1 MTKKYKIKLNICRL
15 LSFTLTVLPVIIYT
29 IMGFMD
35 GTIGE
40 KVSLGICVILALIF
54 VLINVMFKYH
64 IRSTLWVLLIG
75 IYVCIDNIIPLLII
89 MAATTIIDE
98 FVLVPLINKYK
109 NKYIINK
116 EIDLRG
122 NNGDRKSVV

>member
-29 IMGFMD
+29 IMGFID

-54 VLINVMFKYH
+54 MLINVMFKYH

-122 NNGDRKSVV
+122 KNE

>member
-1 MTKKYKIKLNICRL
+1 MTNKYKIKLNICRL

-29 IMGFMD
+29 IMGFID

-40 KVSLGICVILALIF
+40 KFSLGICVILALIF

-122 NNGDRKSVV
+122 NNG

>member
-15 LSFTLTVLPVIIYT
+15 LSFTITVLPVIIYT

-35 GTIGE
+35 GSIGE

-54 VLINVMFKYH
+54 VLINIMFKYH

-122 NNGDRKSVV
+122 NNG

>member
-54 VLINVMFKYH
+54 VLINIMFKYH
-64 IRSTLWVLLIG
+64 IRSTLWVLFIG

-122 NNGDRKSVV
+122 NNG

>member
-54 VLINVMFKYH
+54 VLINIMFKYH

-98 FVLVPLINKYK
+98 FVLVPLINKY
-109 NKYIINK
+109 IINK

-122 NNGDRKSVV
+122 NNG

>member
-35 GTIGE
+35 GSIGE

-109 NKYIINK
+109 NKYIINN

-122 NNGDRKSVV
+122 NNG

>member
-15 LSFTLTVLPVIIYT
+15 LSFTITVLPVIIYT
-29 IMGFMD
+29 IKGFMD
-35 GTIGE
+35 GSIGE

-75 IYVCIDNIIPLLII
+75 IYVCIDNILPLIII
-89 MAATTIIDE
+89 MATTTIIDE

-122 NNGDRKSVV
+122 NNG

>member
-1 MTKKYKIKLNICRL
+1 MTNKYKIKLNICRL

-54 VLINVMFKYH
+54 VLINIMFKYH

-89 MAATTIIDE
+89 MATTTIIDE

-122 NNGDRKSVV
+122 NNG

>member
-15 LSFTLTVLPVIIYT
+15 LSFTITVLPVIIYV
-29 IMGFMD
+29 IKGFMD
-35 GTIGE
+35 GSIGE
-40 KVSLGICVILALIF
+40 KVSLGICVILALMF
-54 VLINVMFKYH
+54 MLINVMFKYH

-75 IYVCIDNIIPLLII
+75 IYMCIDNIIPLLII

-122 NNGDRKSVV
+122 NNG

>member
-1 MTKKYKIKLNICRL
+1 MTKKYKIKLNICRI
-15 LSFTLTVLPVIIYT
+15 LSFTLTVLPVIIYA
-29 IMGFMD
+29 IIGFMD

-54 VLINVMFKYH
+54 MLINVMFKYH

-122 NNGDRKSVV
+122 NNG

>member
-15 LSFTLTVLPVIIYT
+15 LSFTITVLPVIIYV
-29 IMGFMD
+29 IKGFMD
-35 GTIGE
+35 GSIEE
-40 KVSLGICVILALIF
+40 KVSLGICVILALMF
-54 VLINVMFKYH
+54 MLINVMFKYH

-122 NNGDRKSVV
+122 NNG

>member
-15 LSFTLTVLPVIIYT
+15 LSFTLTVLPVIIYS
-29 IMGFMD
+29 IMGFID
-35 GTIGE
+35 GSIGE
-40 KVSLGICVILALIF
+40 KVSLGICVILALMF
-54 VLINVMFKYH
+54 MLINVMFKYH

-89 MAATTIIDE
+89 MATTTIIDE

-109 NKYIINK
+109 NKYIINN

-122 NNGDRKSVV
+122 NNG

>member
-1 MTKKYKIKLNICRL
+1 MTNKYKIKLNICRL

-35 GTIGE
+35 GSIGE

-54 VLINVMFKYH
+54 VLINVTFKYH

-122 NNGDRKSVV
+122 NNG

>member
-89 MAATTIIDE
+89 MATTTIIDE

-122 NNGDRKSVV
+122 NNG

>member
-29 IMGFMD
+29 IMGFID

-54 VLINVMFKYH
+54 VLINIMFKYH

-89 MAATTIIDE
+89 MATTTIIDE

-122 NNGDRKSVV
+122 NNG

>member
-15 LSFTLTVLPVIIYT
+15 LSFTITVLPVIIYV
-29 IMGFMD
+29 IKGFMD
-35 GTIGE
+35 GSIGE
-40 KVSLGICVILALIF
+40 KVSLGICVILALMF
-54 VLINVMFKYH
+54 MLINVMFKYH
-64 IRSTLWVLLIG
+64 IRSTLWILLIG

-122 NNGDRKSVV
+122 NNG

>member
-15 LSFTLTVLPVIIYT
+15 LSFTITVLPVIIYT
-29 IMGFMD
+29 IKGFMD
-35 GTIGE
+35 GSIGE
-40 KVSLGICVILALIF
+40 KVSLGICVILALMF
-54 VLINVMFKYH
+54 MLINVMFKYH

-75 IYVCIDNIIPLLII
+75 IYLCIDNIIPLLII

-122 NNGDRKSVV
+122 NNG

>member
-54 VLINVMFKYH
+54 VLINIMFKYH

-98 FVLVPLINKYK
+98 FVLVPLIKKYK
-109 NKYIINK
+109 DKYIINK

-122 NNGDRKSVV
+122 KNE

>member
-75 IYVCIDNIIPLLII
+75 IYVCIDNIIPLIII
-89 MAATTIIDE
+89 MATTTIIDE

-122 NNGDRKSVV
+122 NNG

>member
-1 MTKKYKIKLNICRL
+1 MTKKYKTKLNVCRL
-15 LSFTLTVLPVIIYT
+15 LSFTLTVLPVIIYA
-29 IMGFMD
+29 IMGFMQ
-35 GTIGE
+35 GSTGE
-40 KVSLGICVILALIF
+40 KVSLGVCVVLALIF

-89 MAATTIIDE
+89 MATTTIIDE
-98 FVLVPLINKYK
+98 FALVPLINKYK
-109 NKYIINK
+109 NKYVINK

-122 NNGDRKSVV
+122 NNG

>member
-75 IYVCIDNIIPLLII
+75 IYVCIDTIIPLLII

-122 NNGDRKSVV
+122 NNG

>member
-15 LSFTLTVLPVIIYT
+15 LSFTITVLPVIIYT
-29 IMGFMD
+29 IKGFMD
-35 GTIGE
+35 GSIGE
-40 KVSLGICVILALIF
+40 KVSLGICVILALMF
-54 VLINVMFKYH
+54 MLINVMFKYH

-89 MAATTIIDE
+89 MATTTIIDE

-109 NKYIINK
+109 NRYIINK

-122 NNGDRKSVV
+122 NNG

>member
-35 GTIGE
+35 GTIRE

-54 VLINVMFKYH
+54 VLINIMFKYH

-122 NNGDRKSVV
+122 NNG

>member
-15 LSFTLTVLPVIIYT
+15 LSFTITVLPVIIYT
-29 IMGFMD
+29 IKGFMD
-35 GTIGE
+35 GSIGE
-40 KVSLGICVILALIF
+40 KVSLGICVTLALIF
-54 VLINVMFKYH
+54 MLINVMFKYH

-89 MAATTIIDE
+89 MATTTIIDE

-122 NNGDRKSVV
+122 NNG

>member
-75 IYVCIDNIIPLLII
+75 IYLCIDNIIPLLII

-122 NNGDRKSVV
+122 NNG

>member
-1 MTKKYKIKLNICRL
+1 MTKKYKTKLNICRL
-15 LSFTLTVLPVIIYT
+15 LSFTLTILPVIIYA
-29 IMGFMD
+29 IKGFMQ
-35 GTIGE
+35 GSTGE
-40 KVSLGICVILALIF
+40 KVSLGVCVVLALIF
-54 VLINVMFKYH
+54 VLINIMFKYH

-89 MAATTIIDE
+89 MATTTIIDE
-98 FVLVPLINKYK
+98 FALVPLINKYK

-122 NNGDRKSVV
+122 NNG

>member
-35 GTIGE
+35 GSIGE
-40 KVSLGICVILALIF
+40 KVSLGICVILALMF
-54 VLINVMFKYH
+54 MLINVMFKYH

-122 NNGDRKSVV
+122 NNG

>member
-15 LSFTLTVLPVIIYT
+15 LSFTITVLPVIIYT

-109 NKYIINK
+109 NKYIVNK

-122 NNGDRKSVV
+122 NNG

>member
-15 LSFTLTVLPVIIYT
+15 LSFTITVLPVIIDV
-29 IMGFMD
+29 IKGFMD
-35 GTIGE
+35 GSIGE

-54 VLINVMFKYH
+54 MLINVMFKYH
-64 IRSTLWVLLIG
+64 IRSTLWILLIG

-89 MAATTIIDE
+89 MASTTIIDE

-122 NNGDRKSVV
+122 NNG

>member
-15 LSFTLTVLPVIIYT
+15 LSFTITVLPVIIYT
-29 IMGFMD
+29 IKGFMD
-35 GTIGE
+35 GSIGE
-40 KVSLGICVILALIF
+40 KVSLGICVILALMF
-54 VLINVMFKYH
+54 MLINVMFKYH

-109 NKYIINK
+109 NTFIINK

-122 NNGDRKSVV
+122 NNG

>member
-29 IMGFMD
+29 IMGFID

-54 VLINVMFKYH
+54 VLINIMFKYH

-122 NNGDRKSVV
+122 NNG

>member
-54 VLINVMFKYH
+54 VLINIMFKYH

-75 IYVCIDNIIPLLII
+75 IYLCIDNIIPLLII

-116 EIDLRG
+116 EIDIRG
-122 NNGDRKSVV
+122 NNG

>member
-1 MTKKYKIKLNICRL
+1 MTKKNKTKLNICRL
-15 LSFTLTVLPVIIYT
+15 LSFTLTVLPVIIYA
-29 IMGFMD
+29 IMGFID
-35 GTIGE
+35 GSIGE

-54 VLINVMFKYH
+54 TLINVMFKYH

-89 MAATTIIDE
+89 MATTTIIDE
-98 FVLVPLINKYK
+98 FALVPLINKYK
-109 NKYIINK
+109 NKYSINK

-122 NNGDRKSVV
+122 NNG

>member
-15 LSFTLTVLPVIIYT
+15 LSFTITVLPVIIYV
-29 IMGFMD
+29 IKGFMD
-35 GTIGE
+35 GSIGE

-54 VLINVMFKYH
+54 MLINVMFKYH
-64 IRSTLWVLLIG
+64 IRSTLWILLIG

-89 MAATTIIDE
+89 MASTTIIDE

-122 NNGDRKSVV
+122 NNG

>member
-15 LSFTLTVLPVIIYT
+15 LSFTLTVLPVIIYA
-29 IMGFMD
+29 IMGFID

-122 NNGDRKSVV
+122 NNG

>member
-54 VLINVMFKYH
+54 VLINIMFKYH

-75 IYVCIDNIIPLLII
+75 IYVCIDNIVPLLII

-109 NKYIINK
+109 NKYIVNK

-122 NNGDRKSVV
+122 NNG

>member
-35 GTIGE
+35 GSIGE

-54 VLINVMFKYH
+54 VLINIMFKYH

-89 MAATTIIDE
+89 MASTTIIDE

-122 NNGDRKSVV
+122 NNG

>member
-122 NNGDRKSVV
+122 NNG